1 MFYRPVSERPPWSET
16 TLSSGSALAGAG
28 DYRHPPLRIR
38 ALKRTEQS
46 GSRQTQRWREMDSNR
61 RSPAEFGNFDV
72 SRKGPGRREDD
83 VPR

>member
-1 MFYRPVSERPPWSET
+1 VTRTERPRMRDVSSTAEEPMVCT
-16 TLSSGSALAGAG
+16 TL
-28 DYRHPPLRIR
+28 
-38 ALKRTEQS
+38 
-46 GSRQTQRWREMDSNR
+46 RWREMDSNP